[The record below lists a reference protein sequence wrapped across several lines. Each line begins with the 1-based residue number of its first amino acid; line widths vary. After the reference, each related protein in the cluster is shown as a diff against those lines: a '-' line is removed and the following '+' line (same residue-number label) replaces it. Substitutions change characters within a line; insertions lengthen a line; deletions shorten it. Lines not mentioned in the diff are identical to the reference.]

1 LFSGIK
7 ADANKQKH
15 NPNKRP
21 NAQSSNMSGT
31 FLADEEDVAKVLSVL
46 PDISVQ
52 EAVDL
57 LLRNGNNLE
66 RAIAEGVNNIPNAL
80 SSSTPPASGSSNLES
95 PSSGSASH
103 AQNVDPWTVTF
114 TVDGCAELA
123 LAKPPV
129 VEIFVANDSDI
140 ETSAVQD
147 ILSFFE
153 ERPGL
158 VDKKAIRVFSGSGDS
173 EVLKYVESFRSSAR
187 IYPLI
192 RVHGNPIG
200 DLHTL
205 REIEERDDLEAL
217 LSHIT
222 PRTMFVSVE
231 DEDGHLDSSGEGD
244 DNTNDANPD
253 RDDPSSERE
262 TQEEAAE
269 GGANGSEGSLKGKG
283 KKLIKK
289 SPSGMYYG
297 QSLLSSAIE
306 MADTTL
312 STLAWAPIGIAKW
325 IFGSGS
331 QGFEL
336 GPNDVSFAVVHTNW
350 LWCGMR
356 RKLVITEKDIIRL
369 NPGSDDV
376 LDSRSFESIKSI
388 VPVNDTYFAI
398 HYNQGSGS
406 SDYYSALPSDCN
418 LIIETLISRS
428 LSLGHSISLGKHVPS
443 SPASSDQQQS

>member
-1 LFSGIK
+1 
-7 ADANKQKH
+7 
-15 NPNKRP
+15 
-21 NAQSSNMSGT
+21 MSGT

-57 LLRNGNNLE
+57 LVKNGNNFE
-66 RAIAEGVNNIPNAL
+66 RAVAEGVNNILNAL
-80 SSSTPPASGSSNLES
+80 SSSTPSGSSSAGLDS
-95 PSSGSASH
+95 PSSGSPGSLS
-103 AQNVDPWTVTF
+103 QNVDPWTVKF
-114 TVDGCAELA
+114 TVEGGGAELA
-123 LAKPPV
+123 LAKPPI
-129 VEIFVANDSDI
+129 VEIFVANDSEI
-140 ETSAVQD
+140 ETPVVQD
-147 ILSFFE
+147 ILSFFD

-173 EVLKYVESFRSSAR
+173 EVLRYVESFRSSAR

-192 RVHGNPIG
+192 RVHGNPVG

-217 LSHIT
+217 LSHVT

-231 DEDGHLDSSGEGD
+231 DEDGHLDTNESD
-244 DNTNDANPD
+244 DTRSDL
-253 RDDPSSERE
+253 DDSSEDRVP
-262 TQEEAAE
+262 E
-269 GGANGSEGSLKGKG
+269 GGEGSLKGKG

-331 QGFEL
+331 QGFQL

-356 RKLVITEKDIIRL
+356 RKLVITEKDIVRL
-369 NPGSDDV
+369 NPSSDDI
-376 LDSRSFESIKSI
+376 LDSRSLESIKSI
-388 VPVNDTYFAI
+388 VPICDTYFAI

-443 SPASSDQQQS
+443 SSDQQQS